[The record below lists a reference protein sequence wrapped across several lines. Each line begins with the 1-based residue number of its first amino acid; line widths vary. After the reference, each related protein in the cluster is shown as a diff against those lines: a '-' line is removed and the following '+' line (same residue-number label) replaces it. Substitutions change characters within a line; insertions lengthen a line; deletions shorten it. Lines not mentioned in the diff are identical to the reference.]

1 MKRFR
6 SRVSVLLLLFVAGT
20 LAPAFILESNTSDKT
35 QLFIAYGVL
44 FGSMALVV
52 GMLFSMNYVITESSL
67 FVRLG
72 FIKLSEIKIADIQ
85 KVDRT
90 YNPLSSPAASLKRLY
105 VKEKGKDTIISP
117 VDEQEF
123 IRILKSRNPNIS
135 VNINDNSAWWKFWN
149 WDI

>member
-6 SRVSVLLLLFVAGT
+6 SRVSIVLLLFVAGS
-20 LAPAFILESNTSDKT
+20 LAPAFILESNTTGKT
-35 QLFIAYGVL
+35 ELFIAYSVL

-85 KVDRT
+85 IVERS

-105 VKEKGKDTIISP
+105 VKGKGKDTLISP
-117 VDEQEF
+117 NDEQEF
-123 IRILKSRNPNIS
+123 IRILKSRNPKIS

>member
-20 LAPAFILESNTSDKT
+20 LAPAFILESNTSGKT
-35 QLFIAYGVL
+35 ELIIAYGVL

-52 GMLFSMNYVITESSL
+52 GMLFSMNYVITHNSL

-72 FIKLSEIKIADIQ
+72 PIKLSEIKIAEIE
-85 KVDRT
+85 KIERT

-105 VKEKGKDTIISP
+105 IKEKGKDTIISP
-117 VDEQEF
+117 VDENEF
-123 IRILKSRNPNIS
+123 IRILKSRNPKIS
-135 VNINDNSAWWKFWN
+135 VKINDNSAWWRFWN